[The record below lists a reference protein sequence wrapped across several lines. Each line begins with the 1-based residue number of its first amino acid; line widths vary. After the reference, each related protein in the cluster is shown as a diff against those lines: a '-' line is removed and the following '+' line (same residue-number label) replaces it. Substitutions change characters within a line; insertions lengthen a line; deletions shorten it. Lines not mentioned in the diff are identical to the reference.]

1 MYSPFAFSGDS
12 ESSDSGLDTM
22 SSSTG
27 NSFPSD
33 YMDLDEFLSAA
44 NNQNAQESREVPKS
58 CELATNHPANGAVMP
73 VATTSCKLEA
83 VGTQASPSKT
93 SAEVSTVLNSIILS
107 KVSSLPLNINPPAL
121 QPFESTSQPTATN
134 AIIQWCKSVGITR
147 QEHGEAMGPE
157 PGKTPVRRRRN
168 SRYVYNP
175 LPIAKKADRKFVTQS
190 SKDEKYWERR
200 IKNNVAA
207 KRSRDMRRQKEIEL
221 SDKYKNLEEENTLL
235 KEEVQRLRIK
245 AAELE
250 QRLAQIAQFQS
261 DM

>member
-1 MYSPFAFSGDS
+1 
-12 ESSDSGLDTM
+12 
-22 SSSTG
+22 
-27 NSFPSD
+27 
-33 YMDLDEFLSAA
+33 
-44 NNQNAQESREVPKS
+44 
-58 CELATNHPANGAVMP
+58 
-73 VATTSCKLEA
+73 
-83 VGTQASPSKT
+83 
-93 SAEVSTVLNSIILS
+93 
-107 KVSSLPLNINPPAL
+107 
-121 QPFESTSQPTATN
+121 
-134 AIIQWCKSVGITR
+134 
-147 QEHGEAMGPE
+147 MGPE

-168 SRYVYNP
+168 CRYVYNP

-261 DM
+261 NM

>member
-1 MYSPFAFSGDS
+1 MYSLFTFSGDS
-12 ESSDSGLDTM
+12 ESSDSGVDTM

-44 NNQNAQESREVPKS
+44 NNQNAQESQEVPKS
-58 CELATNHPANGAVMP
+58 LELAKNYPANGAVRP
-73 VATTSCKLEA
+73 VATMSPKEA
-83 VGTQASPSKT
+83 VGTQASPSRT
-93 SAEVSTVLNSIILS
+93 STEVSTVLNSIILS
-107 KVSSLPLNINPPAL
+107 KVSSLPLNVNPPAI

-147 QEHGEAMGPE
+147 QEHGEVMGPE

-168 SRYVYNP
+168 TRYVYNP

-207 KRSRDMRRQKEIEL
+207 KRSRDMRRKKEIEL
-221 SDKYKNLEEENTLL
+221 SDKFKNLEEENTLL

-250 QRLAQIAQFQS
+250 QRLTQIAQFQS